1 MTATKTP
8 ALSADLI
15 AGLKRLKLAEVRA
28 IAPEV
33 LHTAKTQRWAP
44 EKVLR
49 TLVEAE
55 IAARDESNARG
66 RLRAAGFPVAK
77 TLDEFNVSLSS
88 VAQATFDY
96 LGSLE
101 WITATE
107 NLCLV
112 GPAGTGK
119 SHLLVA
125 LGHTAIRRL
134 GRARPR
140 ALRAEQSPDVR
151 QAVSDGDATRSSWPS
166 QPEVPRAAAGRA
178 ASREA
183 PRQRCGALL
192 GCRGRQAGRRSR
204 SSQRLR
210 ARPPCRRPRPASP

>member
-44 EKVLR
+44 EEVLR

-77 TLDEFNVSLSS
+77 TLYEFNVSLSS

-125 LGHTAIRRL
+125 LGHTAI
-134 GRARPR
+134 P
-140 ALRAEQSPDVR
+140 SPGTCT
-151 QAVSDGDATRSSWPS
+151 A
-166 QPEVPRAAAGRA
+166 
-178 ASREA
+178 
-183 PRQRCGALL
+183 
-192 GCRGRQAGRRSR
+192 
-204 SSQRLR
+204 
-210 ARPPCRRPRPASP
+210 